1 MGAPVAVPAA
11 TTAFGGSMAAA
22 TATAPALMSAAA
34 VTAPMASVG
43 ASMMMNPA
51 IISPGGGGLL
61 AGFGTAF
68 DTFSKY
74 SNIISTGFSGLQ
86 AVGAYQRGQYIEQQ
100 YEMQAEQMRVD
111 QEIKRLNFLK
121 AANDKT
127 RNLLAANASTVA
139 SGFANGVNGL
149 DGSVKLVTKKNE
161 ERYLRDISTL
171 EFNETSS
178 ELFQDAQSSLLAA
191 AGEEAVRGSKFDAL
205 AHIGNAYNI
214 YNQTKVPGQWGS

>member
-51 IISPGGGGLL
+51 IISPGGSGLL

-68 DTFSKY
+68 DTFNKY
-74 SNIISTGFSGLQ
+74 SNIISAGFSGLQ
-86 AVGAYQRGQYIEQQ
+86 AIGSYQRGQYIEQQ
-100 YEMQAEQMRVD
+100 YEMQAEQMRAQ
-111 QEIKRLNFLK
+111 QEINRLNILK

-127 RNLLAANASTVA
+127 RNLLAANASALA
-139 SGFANGVNGL
+139 SGFANGVNGF

-214 YNQTKVPGQWGS
+214 YNQTRVPG